1 MDTKYIVNNL
11 SDQTIYGNLFV
22 TGTTTSNN
30 TAVYRALFTQTGSIT
45 GTSISQFNYGLIN
58 GDSYTITSYQAGD
71 DFSNIANVQSGTINE
86 TGCVFIATGENP
98 NFWGN
103 NSQLVSSGG
112 LIVDVLENTL
122 GYDIS
127 WQQNP
132 YGGNGYYIGVN
143 DSTGPLFN
151 SFPRSQTSIN
161 MSIKYPFEWV
171 GFPPIG
177 ITGVNS
183 FNEKDSAIFIEMYDT
198 TTSGNIDNALYYTP
212 IEITINQG
220 PTGPYVAYGLNTS
233 NFPYGNISIRI
244 YAGEENSIETIYG
257 DYDLVNNINELVTA
271 LNSEPII
278 STLGTF
284 SVNPN
289 DEDGIILT
297 TTQRIKNQFSPNNE
311 LTFEVFND

>member
-1 MDTKYIVNNL
+1 METKYIVNNL
-11 SDQTIYGNLFV
+11 LDQTIYGNLFV

-30 TAVYRALFTQTGSIT
+30 TAVYRALFTQTGSIS

-58 GDSYTITSYQAGD
+58 GESYTITSYQGAD

-86 TGCVFIATGENP
+86 TGCVFIATGETP
-98 NFWGN
+98 NFWGD
-103 NSQLVSSGG
+103 NSVLTSDGG
-112 LIVDVLENTL
+112 LIIDVLENTL

-127 WQQNP
+127 WEQNP
-132 YGGNGYYIGVN
+132 YGGNGYYIGFN
-143 DSTGPLFN
+143 NSTGPLFN

-161 MSIKYPFEWV
+161 MSIKYPFDWG

-183 FNEKDSAIFIEMYDT
+183 FAAKDSAIFIEMYFDG
-198 TTSGNIDNALYYTP
+198 GNVDNALYYTP
-212 IEITINQG
+212 VEITVNQG
-220 PTGPYVAYGLNTS
+220 PATPYVVYGLNTS
-233 NFPYGNISIRI
+233 NFPYGNISIRF
-244 YAGEENSIETIYG
+244 YAGENSVETIYG
-257 DYDLVNNINELVTA
+257 DYELVNNINELVTA
-271 LNSEPII
+271 LNNEPVI
-278 STLGTF
+278 SNLGTF

-289 DEDGIILT
+289 AENGIILT